1 MLPIAIIIMK
11 EKNCEMFVRS
21 VRTICVCVRV
31 CVCVCVC
38 VCVDDN
44 VCVYLCM
51 CVFYVCACLS
61 ESPLFRSPH
70 LHLLLNTQYSYNS
83 MIDCLSHVIKKDGP
97 QGLYRGAWPSIL
109 RALPSYAASFWGYEA
124 TLQFMVNNRLKSS
137 LLKKKREGEEKQEK

>member
-1 MLPIAIIIMK
+1 
-11 EKNCEMFVRS
+11 
-21 VRTICVCVRV
+21 
-31 CVCVCVC
+31 
-38 VCVDDN
+38 
-44 VCVYLCM
+44 
-51 CVFYVCACLS
+51 
-61 ESPLFRSPH
+61 
-70 LHLLLNTQYSYNS
+70 